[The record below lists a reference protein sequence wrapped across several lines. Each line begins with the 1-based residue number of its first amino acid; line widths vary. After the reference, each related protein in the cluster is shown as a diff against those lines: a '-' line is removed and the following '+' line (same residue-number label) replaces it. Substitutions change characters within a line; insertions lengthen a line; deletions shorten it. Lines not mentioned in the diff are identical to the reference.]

1 MYETVKKNMDLLFAI
16 DRNEQ
21 IDILPS
27 IKEIYFVL
35 KNNLISK
42 KDLIMYKLVID
53 THLVIFENKKT
64 NGTISQAELASA
76 IKYLIPC
83 SKKFYKSLDDT

>member
-1 MYETVKKNMDLLFAI
+1 MSTKESAKLACVNESGSEIDIFSKVQKNMDLLFAI

-21 IDILPS
+21 IDILPP

-42 KDLIMYKLVID
+42 KDLIMCKLVID
-53 THLVIFENKKT
+53 AHLAIF
-64 NGTISQAELASA
+64 
-76 IKYLIPC
+76 
-83 SKKFYKSLDDT
+83 